1 MGGSSSK
8 PSPSPVVQAPVFDAT
23 KLTAQLPDI
32 EAYEDQVKATI
43 DSLGAQLQSTWSSM
57 STYQYMFW
65 MVFYILIFS
74 AVVYICYYYL
84 YPWILSRW
92 PTSVQPSSAGES
104 KNLSITSAT
113 VGNTLQ
119 NIKRDV
125 KEQLIGKI
133 DTTKHEL
140 HVTIDDSIGVK
151 RGESLT
157 VNYEYTGEVPSS
169 VTVGYGK
176 TLDIVPSLKSGGPSA
191 SSKPSSWWNN
201 TNLLTAPKDA
211 KEMSTISVPI
221 NGDGGAYGYQ
231 FWMYVA
237 DWNYKFGQDKHIMSR
252 EDSTNTAIMNPMIS
266 LHPTDNTMKISVSI
280 FPTSGDSS
288 KAEPAPAGHSGAT
301 DDVFVCEIPNIPL
314 QTWLAVS
321 VTVSTRNLDVY
332 LNGKLV
338 KSCFLTG
345 VPKPV
350 SGSVSLNKGGG
361 FSGWMCSFYHYAKL
375 LVPTDAQTF
384 FSSGVPCNVPGTSTN
399 YKVTLGVH
407 DTKGQVVS
415 KYMF

>member
-8 PSPSPVVQAPVFDAT
+8 PAPVVQAPSFDYSKAT
-23 KLTAQLPDI
+23 VQLPDL
-32 EAYEDQVKATI
+32 EQYEDQVKATV
-43 DSLGAQLQSTWSSM
+43 DSLGAQLQSTLSSA
-57 STYQYMFW
+57 SAYQSMFW
-65 MVFYILIFS
+65 TVFYILIFCG
-74 AVVYICYYYL
+74 VLYVCYYYV
-84 YPWILSRW
+84 YPWILSHL
-92 PTSVQPSSAGES
+92 PTSVKPPPGGSG
-104 KNLSITSAT
+104 KDLSITGAT
-113 VGNTLQ
+113 AGG
-119 NIKRDV
+119 RDV
-125 KEQLIGKI
+125 KQKVI
-133 DTTKHEL
+133 DKVSGNEL
-140 HVTIDDSIGVK
+140 HIQVNDSVDVKEGETLSVTYQYP
-151 RGESLT
+151 GESP
-157 VNYEYTGEVPSS
+157 GS
-169 VTVGYGK
+169 VSVAYGK
-176 TLDIVPSLKSGGPSA
+176 TLDISPSVKSVKQSSA
-191 SSKPSSWWNN
+191 SNPSSWWNS
-201 TNLLTAPKDA
+201 TNLLAAPKDA
-211 KEMSTISVPI
+211 KETSSVSVPI

-231 FWMYVA
+231 FWMYVT
-237 DWNYKFGQDKHIMSR
+237 DWNYKFGQEKHVMSR
-252 EDSTNTAIMNPMIS
+252 EDSTNTAIMNPMIT

-280 FPTSGDSS
+280 FPSSGDSS

-350 SGSVSLNKGGG
+350 SGSVTLNKDGG

-375 LVPTDAQTF
+375 LVPSDAQTF
-384 FSSGVPCNVPGTSTN
+384 FGSGVPCNVPGTSTN

>member
-8 PSPSPVVQAPVFDAT
+8 PAPVVQAPSFDYSKAT
-23 KLTAQLPDI
+23 VQLPDL
-32 EAYEDQVKATI
+32 EQYEDQVKATV
-43 DSLGAQLQSTWSSM
+43 DSLGAQLQSTWSSA
-57 STYQYMFW
+57 SAYQSMFW
-65 MVFYILIFS
+65 TVLYILIFS
-74 AVVYICYYYL
+74 GVVYVCYYYL
-84 YPWILSRW
+84 YPWILSHL
-92 PTSVQPSSAGES
+92 PTSIQPPPAGS
-104 KNLSITSAT
+104 GKDLSVTSAMA
-113 VGNTLQ
+113 GG
-119 NIKRDV
+119 RDV
-125 KEQLIGKI
+125 KQKVI
-133 DTTKHEL
+133 DKVSGNEL
-140 HVTIDDSIGVK
+140 HIQVNDSVDVKEGETLTVTYQYP
-151 RGESLT
+151 GESP
-157 VNYEYTGEVPSS
+157 GS
-169 VTVGYGK
+169 VSVAYGK
-176 TLDIVPSLKSGGPSA
+176 PLDISPSLKSGGPSA

-201 TNLLTAPKDA
+201 ANLLAAPKDA
-211 KEMSTISVPI
+211 KEMSTVSIPL

-231 FWMYVA
+231 FWMYVT
-237 DWNYKFGQDKHIMSR
+237 DWNYKFGKEKHVMSR

-301 DDVFVCEIPNIPL
+301 DDVFICEIPNIPL

-350 SGSVSLNKGGG
+350 SGNVSLNKDGG

-375 LVPTDAQTF
+375 LVPTDAQAF

>member
-8 PSPSPVVQAPVFDAT
+8 PAPAPVVQAPAFDYSKAT
-23 KLTAQLPDI
+23 VQLPDL
-32 EAYEDQVKATI
+32 EQYEDQVKATV
-43 DSLGAQLQSTWSSM
+43 DSLGAQLQSTWSSA

-65 MVFYILIFS
+65 TVFYILIFF
-74 AVVYICYYYL
+74 AVLYVCYYYL
-84 YPWILSRW
+84 YPWILSHW
-92 PTSVQPSSAGES
+92 PTSVQPPPPASS
-104 KNLSITSAT
+104 KDLSITSAMA
-113 VGNTLQ
+113 GS
-119 NIKRDV
+119 RDV
-125 KEQLIGKI
+125 KQKVI
-133 DTTKHEL
+133 DKVSGNEL
-140 HVTIDDSIGVK
+140 HIQVNDSVDVK
-151 RGESLT
+151 EGETLVVSYQYPGESP
-157 VNYEYTGEVPSS
+157 GS
-169 VTVGYGK
+169 VTAEYGK
-176 TLDIVPSLKSGGPSA
+176 PLDISPAKLLSKTTSA
-191 SSKPSSWWNN
+191 SKPSSWWN
-201 TNLLTAPKDA
+201 TMNLLSAPKDA
-211 KEMSTISVPI
+211 KETSSVSIPV

-231 FWMYVA
+231 FWMYVT
-237 DWNYKFGQDKHIMSR
+237 DWNYKFGQEKHIMSR
-252 EDSTNTAIMNPMIS
+252 EDSTNTAIMNPVIS

-280 FPTSGDSS
+280 FPTSGNSS

-350 SGSVSLNKGGG
+350 SGSVTLNKDGG

-375 LVPTDAQTF
+375 LVPSDAQSF

>member
-8 PSPSPVVQAPVFDAT
+8 PAPVVQAPSFDYSKAT
-23 KLTAQLPDI
+23 VQLPDL
-32 EAYEDQVKATI
+32 EQYEDQVKATV
-43 DSLGAQLQSTWSSM
+43 DSLGAQLQSTLSSA
-57 STYQYMFW
+57 SAYQSMFW
-65 MVFYILIFS
+65 TVFYILIF
-74 AVVYICYYYL
+74 VGVLYFCYYYV
-84 YPWILSRW
+84 YPWILSHL
-92 PTSVQPSSAGES
+92 PTSVKPPPPAGS
-104 KNLSITSAT
+104 GKDLSITSAMA
-113 VGNTLQ
+113 GR
-119 NIKRDV
+119 RDV
-125 KEQLIGKI
+125 TRKVVDEVENN
-133 DTTKHEL
+133 EL
-140 HVTIDDSIGVK
+140 HIQANESVDVKKGETLTVTYQYP
-151 RGESLT
+151 GESP
-157 VNYEYTGEVPSS
+157 GS
-169 VTVGYGK
+169 VSVAYGK
-176 TLDIVPSLKSGGPSA
+176 TLDISPDAKSLKQSSA
-191 SSKPSSWWNN
+191 SNPSSWWNN
-201 TNLLTAPKDA
+201 KNLLAAPKDA
-211 KEMSTISVPI
+211 KETSSVSVPV

-231 FWMYVA
+231 FWMYVT
-237 DWNYKFGQDKHIMSR
+237 DWNYKFGQEKHVMSR
-252 EDSTNTAIMNPMIS
+252 EDLTNTAIMNPVIT

-280 FPTSGDSS
+280 FPSSGDSS

-301 DDVFVCEIPNIPL
+301 DDVFVCEVPNIPL

-350 SGSVSLNKGGG
+350 SGSVTLNKDGG

-375 LVPTDAQTF
+375 LVPADAQTF
-384 FSSGVPCNVPGTSTN
+384 YGSGVPCNVPGTSTN